1 VALTTLI
8 RFVNKTKSMGSFIES
23 LKSLFSK
30 RSHLKCHLCGKTMTS
45 TFDFDEHM
53 KTIHK

>member
-1 VALTTLI
+1 
-8 RFVNKTKSMGSFIES
+8 MGSFIES

>member
-23 LKSLFSK
+23 LKSLFYK
-30 RSHLKCHLCGKTMTS
+30 RSFKMSSMWQNDDKH
-45 TFDFDEHM
+45 F
-53 KTIHK
+53 